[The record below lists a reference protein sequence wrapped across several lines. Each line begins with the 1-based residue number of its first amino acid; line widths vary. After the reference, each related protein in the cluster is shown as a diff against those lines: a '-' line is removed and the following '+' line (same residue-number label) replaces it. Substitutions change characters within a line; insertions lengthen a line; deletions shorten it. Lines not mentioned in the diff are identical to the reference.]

1 MNNIKKI
8 YNVLNNKFEI
18 IINFKLLNK
27 KKMDDIKQIVKLQN
41 IDLLKRIGD
50 DKFITDKDK
59 QSFIDKYNKTN
70 YRNFKVKSDTNILD
84 GYIKISNCRNNC
96 SSNAPAKTNYIK

>member
-1 MNNIKKI
+1 
-8 YNVLNNKFEI
+8 VLNNKFEI

-84 GYIKISNCRNNC
+84 GYIKISNCVLKN
-96 SSNAPAKTNYIK
+96 K

>member
-84 GYIKISNCRNNC
+84 GYIKISNCVLKN
-96 SSNAPAKTNYIK
+96 K

>member
-1 MNNIKKI
+1 
-8 YNVLNNKFEI
+8 
-18 IINFKLLNK
+18 
-27 KKMDDIKQIVKLQN
+27 MDDIKQIVKLQN
-41 IDLLKRIGD
+41 IDLLKRIGY

-84 GYIKISNCRNNC
+84 GYIKISNFVLKN
-96 SSNAPAKTNYIK
+96 K

>member
-8 YNVLNNKFEI
+8 YNELNNKFEI

-84 GYIKISNCRNNC
+84 GYIKISNCVLKN
-96 SSNAPAKTNYIK
+96 K

>member
-1 MNNIKKI
+1 MLQNKI
-8 YNVLNNKFEI
+8 NDRST
-18 IINFKLLNK
+18 NK

-70 YRNFKVKSDTNILD
+70 YRNLILNN
-84 GYIKISNCRNNC
+84 YFASHFSIIK
-96 SSNAPAKTNYIK
+96 